1 MNRTPGHG
9 GGRGNAEQQEGGASG
24 SHRDLAGRKGDGVLL
39 GSYGQSGGA
48 NSTRKTWGALVGETG
63 RSHLTRAVTLGEPR
77 GIGCSRGFFKVTE
90 KEP

>member
-1 MNRTPGHG
+1 M
-9 GGRGNAEQQEGGASG
+9 AQQERGTSG

-77 GIGCSRGFFKVTE
+77 GIVCSWELWREFFKVTE
-90 KEP
+90 KES

>member
-1 MNRTPGHG
+1 MAQPGTG
-9 GGRGNAEQQEGGASG
+9 GTTSG
-24 SHRDLAGRKGDGVLL
+24 SHRDLAGRKGGGVLL

-77 GIGCSRGFFKVTE
+77 VCSRGALAGSFSRSLE
-90 KEP
+90 RNLSRRWPLLP